1 MASPASPSLPRAAAR
16 PADRARALL
25 RSSRVQVVLVMAVVV
40 VAGGALRFAGANW
53 DDGTHLHPDERYL
66 SIVANDIRGPGS
78 VGEYFDVDSPLSPY
92 NVQSGR
98 SYVYGELP
106 LFATKAT
113 ASVLGRDDYGRLYL
127 VGRHVSAIVD
137 TASIL
142 LVFLIGGVL
151 FAPRGRRT
159 ALAGSVLASALYACS
174 VTAIQHAHFFTV
186 ESWLV
191 FFSLLAFWLA
201 ALLATGTGRSDA
213 TRYGLVLATGA
224 AAGAAVS
231 CKVGGAVILLPV
243 ALAIAMRARGER
255 ARPVRARL
263 LRVTA
268 EGLTVLFAAY
278 VAFRLTSPYA
288 FEHSSWLDVTPSHL
302 WRRALEEQQRA
313 MNGAYL
319 YPPSYQWLLSTR
331 IVSPAR
337 NELVW
342 GLGPALGLTALA
354 GLVWLGVDVVRA
366 AARRVADV
374 VPLSVGVG
382 AMLVAFVVVSFAYYG
397 TRFAHSIRYL
407 VPIAPFLC
415 LAAAYAIVALG
426 PRRVARPLAAVVVVA
441 TLAWALAFT
450 HVYRETNTR
459 VAATRWL
466 NTARPGTAIV
476 DEHWDDALPV
486 GVVPGR
492 YDMRELPVFDADDG
506 DKLDKL
512 YAGLHDADLY
522 VLSSPRAWRTIGRL
536 PDRFPIMARFYRRL
550 RAGELGFTR
559 VARFRSEPELFGIAI
574 DDVSAEETFWV
585 YDHPPV
591 EIYRRVRSF
600 TPGSFRQAVC
610 GGGGE
615 PSCPRPG

>member
-1 MASPASPSLPRAAAR
+1 
-16 PADRARALL
+16 
-25 RSSRVQVVLVMAVVV
+25 VVLVMAVVV
-40 VAGGALRFAGANW
+40 VAGGALRFASANW
-53 DDGTHLHPDERYL
+53 DDGAHLHPDERYL

-78 VGEYFDVDSPLSPY
+78 VGEYFDVDSPSSPY

-106 LFATKAT
+106 LFATKVT

-127 VGRHVSAIVD
+127 VGRHVSALVD
-137 TASIL
+137 TGSIL
-142 LVFLIGGVL
+142 LVFLIGRVL

-159 ALAGSVLASALYACS
+159 AVVGAVLASALYACT

-191 FFSLLAFWLA
+191 FFTLLSFWLA
-201 ALLATGTGRSDA
+201 ALFATGTGRSDPA
-213 TRYGLVLATGA
+213 RYGLALATGA
-224 AAGAAVS
+224 AVGAAVS
-231 CKVGGAVILLPV
+231 CKLSGAIVLLPV
-243 ALAIAMRARGER
+243 AVALLVRIAGDR
-255 ARPVRARL
+255 ARPPRSRA
-263 LRVTA
+263 LRVVA
-268 EGLTVLFAAY
+268 EGLTVLLGAY

-288 FEHSSWLDVTPSHL
+288 FEHSSWLDVRPAHL

-313 MNGAYL
+313 QDGAYL
-319 YPPSYQWLLSTR
+319 YPPSYQWLLSAR
-331 IVSPAR
+331 IVGPAR
-337 NELVW
+337 NEVVW

-354 GLVWLGVDVVRA
+354 GLVWLGLDVVRG
-366 AARRVADV
+366 AARRVAGAA
-374 VPLSVGVG
+374 PLGVG
-382 AMLVAFVVVSFAYYG
+382 AMLVAFVVVSFGYFG

-426 PRRVARPLAAVVVVA
+426 PRRAARPLAAVLVGA
-441 TLAWALAFT
+441 TLVWALAFT
-450 HVYRETNTR
+450 HVYREPSTR

-466 NTARPGTAIV
+466 NTARPGTVIV

-506 DKLDKL
+506 DKLGKL

-550 RAGELGFTR
+550 RAGELGFER
-559 VARFRSEPELFGIAI
+559 VARFRSEPELFGIAV

-600 TPGSFRQAVC
+600 TPESFREAVC